1 MVVPD
6 ATLDERFYDNPLVT
20 GPANLRFYAG
30 VPLTSSAGH
39 ALGALCIIDGEP
51 HHDFSSDDCERLREL
66 AKMAADRLELRRVEI
81 STEKAGRTLEI
92 FDTNPSTAFVRFDKR
107 REVVARNAA
116 AAALYGYKP
125 DEGFA
130 RSFDTLVPER
140 ERAVLHDL
148 IARAIGAGSVEGL
161 SVPAKL
167 HGLRRDETEFDLG
180 LYLTCF
186 RKKGDLTFNAHLQ
199 DLTALRLEEEELH
212 RLANTDILTTVANR
226 AHFYRQAEKA
236 LAGPSS
242 SAVLMID
249 LDGFKDI
256 NDTLGPAV
264 GDGVLCEV
272 ARRLEALAGPNDTV
286 ARFGGDEFAILLTG
300 LSSAALAHDV
310 ARAAIISVAQPIFI
324 AGHEVRVTAGC
335 GIAVAPLHG
344 QEAVELIGNAD
355 LALSKAKSIGRG
367 NSFVFV
373 TALRKEAMTRRLF
386 NMELHRALSDDEFVL
401 VYQPQTRLADGA
413 LTGAE
418 ALIRWLHPKHGLLAP
433 AAFLPALEGGSLA
446 AAVGSWILDEACAQ
460 AALWR
465 RSGAPDFRIGVN
477 LFGAQFRTNDL
488 ASEVFSTLERHGLPP
503 EALELEVTENIGLD
517 HNVLETLQ
525 RLRDCGVGIAFDD
538 FGTGYASLSLLKR
551 YPLSRIKIDRCFV
564 QSMLESERDASVI
577 RAILYM
583 ARSFDLETTAEGVET
598 EEQRES
604 LRRLGCEEGQ
614 GFLFSRPL
622 PAPQFADTFGIGMPR
637 RMAARA

>member
-1 MVVPD
+1 MESSARWLAD
-6 ATLDERFYDNPLVT
+6 WRRSRGRTIR
-20 GPANLRFYAG
+20 LRGSAA
-30 VPLTSSAGH
+30 TSSRSS
-39 ALGALCIIDGEP
+39 LR
-51 HHDFSSDDCERLREL
+51 DF
-66 AKMAADRLELRRVEI
+66 
-81 STEKAGRTLEI
+81 
-92 FDTNPSTAFVRFDKR
+92 
-107 REVVARNAA
+107 
-116 AAALYGYKP
+116 
-125 DEGFA
+125 
-130 RSFDTLVPER
+130 
-140 ERAVLHDL
+140 
-148 IARAIGAGSVEGL
+148 
-161 SVPAKL
+161 PA
-167 HGLRRDETEFDLG
+167 
-180 LYLTCF
+180 
-186 RKKGDLTFNAHLQ
+186 
-199 DLTALRLEEEELH
+199 
-212 RLANTDILTTVANR
+212 
-226 AHFYRQAEKA
+226 
-236 LAGPSS
+236 P
-242 SAVLMID
+242 
-249 LDGFKDI
+249 
-256 NDTLGPAV
+256 
-264 GDGVLCEV
+264 
-272 ARRLEALAGPNDTV
+272 
-286 ARFGGDEFAILLTG
+286 
-300 LSSAALAHDV
+300 ALAHHV

-401 VYQPQTRLADGA
+401 VYQPQIRLADGA
-413 LTGAE
+413 LIGAE

-622 PAPQFADTFGIGMPR
+622 PAPQFADTFGIGMPPR
-637 RMAARA
+637 KGQFKRLCCVGGGRCRSGSKVAYVGDVTMRYGTAKRSPSNQAGGLNTRAGPAADQDARAPAAPVSLAPPSGEHLPPHQKLPISIAREGDRVSLLQRSHVSPSRPHYVQLALEKPQLKSWSAPIDERP